1 MTGIELINLLQYVNG
16 DIYVETPAGE
26 QMCSIT
32 IFDNAKG
39 IPCLWI
45 E

>member
-1 MTGIELINLLQYVNG
+1 MNVRELIELLQSVDENLL
-16 DIYVETPAGE
+16 IETPAGE

-32 IFDNAKG
+32 IFKNVKG
-39 IPCLWI
+39 FNCLWI